1 MSPDTPMYPMLVS
14 SIVDN
19 MQLANREELMRLI
32 EESAQPNPEE
42 AKQQQAMDQMQ
53 IDFQQSQTNLLNSQ
67 AATEQARGE
76 KVMAEIRALPLELE
90 NDRVRALAALERAE
104 KEPGKDFKEKL
115 GLAESF
121 IKEGKLGLDKAKF
134 LSEQ

>member
-1 MSPDTPMYPMLVS
+1 
-14 SIVDN
+14 
-19 MQLANREELMRLI
+19 
-32 EESAQPNPEE
+32 
-42 AKQQQAMDQMQ
+42 MDQMQ

-104 KEPGKDFKEKL
+104 KEPGKDFKV